1 MNSPRSCSLESRSG
15 VIRGQRS
22 RSAHL
27 VPGGQVGLHAVD
39 DLVQLASPLRHLVL
53 QLAELADGGPQLV
66 VIAVRHLGERGVGDE
81 ALPAPPPLLPPR
93 LGVAAGAPGLPVRW
107 PRAGT
112 VQY

>member
-39 DLVQLASPLRHLVL
+39 DLVQLASLLRHLVF

-66 VIAVRHLGERGVGDE
+66 VVEVRQLGERGVGEE
-81 ALPAPPPLLPPR
+81 ALAAPR
-93 LGVAAGAPGLPVRW
+93 
-107 PRAGT
+107 PRALARRVAQAG
-112 VQY
+112 QAPARD